1 MKNHNFLAAAIA
13 VFVPSM
19 LIASLPAHAASD
31 LKMFSS
37 NVCVPSGTAASN
49 DLTYS
54 TLGLLNTSTTTDR
67 VVICP
72 LVKDQDGEI
81 TAALPGTIYVEYKT
95 ANGQAGRV
103 NCTLVVGSIASGNY
117 TASSSETL
125 QPANTTGEFTLSYQT
140 EASWI
145 YEPVNL
151 ACSLSARTR
160 LTRIYAD
167 EPGSTNTP

>member
-1 MKNHNFLAAAIA
+1 MKNHNLLAAALT
-13 VFVPSM
+13 VLVPSM
-19 LIASLPAHAASD
+19 LVASLPAHAASD
-31 LKMFSS
+31 YKMFSS
-37 NVCVPSGTAASN
+37 NVCVPSGAAASN

-72 LVKDQDGEI
+72 LLKDQDGQI
-81 TAALPGTIYVEYKT
+81 TAALPGNIYVEYKT

-103 NCTLVVGSIASGNY
+103 NCTLVVGSVASGNY
-117 TASSSETL
+117 TASSSEVL
-125 QPANTTGEFTLSYQT
+125 QPANTTGSFSLSYQT
-140 EASWI
+140 QVTWV

-160 LTRIYAD
+160 LTRIYSY